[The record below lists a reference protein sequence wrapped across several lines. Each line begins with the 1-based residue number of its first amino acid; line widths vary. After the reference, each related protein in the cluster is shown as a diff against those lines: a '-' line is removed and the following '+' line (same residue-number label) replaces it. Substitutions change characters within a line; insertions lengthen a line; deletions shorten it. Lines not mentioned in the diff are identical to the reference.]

1 MFSHRALG
9 ALTAIGSLLVLAG
22 CTASPPAGATR
33 PSPSPSG
40 AAATAPS
47 PTPPTTSAAGTPVY
61 DHIFLIV
68 MENHSFS
75 QVIGNPAA
83 PYINGLAG
91 SGAVGGAYKAVG
103 YPSLPNYLALTGGST
118 FGINSDCTS
127 CWVAAPN
134 LADRV
139 DSSGRTWKAYMEGM
153 PSACYIGSAGSYAQ
167 KHNPFVYYDSIR
179 LNAGRCAQVVPY
191 TSLAADL
198 ASAAT
203 TPSLAWITPDGCHDM
218 HDCSVAAG
226 DAWLAAEVPVLLGS
240 PAFTGQHSLLLIV
253 WDEDDHSSGN
263 QVPLIAV
270 GSRVRA
276 GYFSSTS
283 ANHYSLLRTIEDSW
297 GLAPLALENS
307 SAPMSDLFVR

>member
-1 MFSHRALG
+1 
-9 ALTAIGSLLVLAG
+9 
-22 CTASPPAGATR
+22 
-33 PSPSPSG
+33 
-40 AAATAPS
+40 
-47 PTPPTTSAAGTPVY
+47 
-61 DHIFLIV
+61 
-68 MENHSFS
+68 
-75 QVIGNPAA
+75 
-83 PYINGLAG
+83 
-91 SGAVGGAYKAVG
+91 
-103 YPSLPNYLALTGGST
+103 
-118 FGINSDCTS
+118 
-127 CWVAAPN
+127 
-134 LADRV
+134 
-139 DSSGRTWKAYMEGM
+139 
-153 PSACYIGSAGSYAQ
+153 
-167 KHNPFVYYDSIR
+167 
-179 LNAGRCAQVVPY
+179 
-191 TSLAADL
+191 
-198 ASAAT
+198 
-203 TPSLAWITPDGCHDM
+203 M